1 MNKGVLV
8 GLVVLVLVAVGVGG
22 WFYYSGKNVDVAATP
37 ATPASAA
44 TDKSEKA
51 EAVPVVAPDEKFLG
65 NADAP
70 VTIVEYFSLGCPH
83 CKHFEEEILPK
94 LKADYLDTGKA
105 RLVFRDFPLDNIA
118 FAAAMLTRC
127 VNDLAYFAM
136 VETLFKQQD
145 TWHIQNGIDQVANI
159 AKSAGIDQ
167 TAFNACISDEARKTK
182 IVAMQKEAAD
192 KYKVEA
198 TPTFFI
204 NDRKLSGVGDYAPFQ
219 ATIDAALAAKQ

>member
-22 WFYYSGKNVDVAATP
+22 WFYYSGKNVDVAAST
-37 ATPASAA
+37 TPASAA
-44 TDKSEKA
+44 TDQSEKA
-51 EAVPVVAPDEKFLG
+51 EAVPVVAPDEKLLG

-83 CKHFEEEILPK
+83 CKHFEEEILPQ

-105 RLVFRDFPLDNIA
+105 RLVYRDFPLDGVA
-118 FAAAMLTRC
+118 FAAAALTRC

-145 TWHIQNGIDQVANI
+145 TWHVQGGVDKVAEI
-159 AKSAGIDQ
+159 AKSAGMDRA
-167 TAFNACISDEARKTK
+167 AFDACIKDKTRNEK

-204 NDRKLSGVGDYAPFQ
+204 NDRKLSGVGDYAPFK

>member
-8 GLVVLVLVAVGVGG
+8 GLVVLVLVAVGAGG
-22 WFYYSGKNVDVAATP
+22 WFYYSGKNVDVAVAP
-37 ATPASAA
+37 ATAAA
-44 TDKSEKA
+44 TDQSEKA
-51 EAVPVVAPDEKFLG
+51 EAVPEVGPDEKFLG

-83 CKHFEEEILPK
+83 CRHFEEEILPQ

-105 RLVFRDFPLDNIA
+105 RLVFRDFPLDGVS
-118 FAAAMLTRC
+118 FAAAALTRC

-145 TWHIQNGIDQVANI
+145 IWHVQDGVGKVAEI
-159 AKSAGIDQ
+159 AKGVGMDQ
-167 TAFNACISDEARKTK
+167 AAFDACIKDKARNEK
-182 IVAMQKEAAD
+182 ILAVQKEAAD
-192 KYKVEA
+192 KFKVEA

-204 NDRKLSGVGDYAPFQ
+204 NDRKLSGVGDYAPFK